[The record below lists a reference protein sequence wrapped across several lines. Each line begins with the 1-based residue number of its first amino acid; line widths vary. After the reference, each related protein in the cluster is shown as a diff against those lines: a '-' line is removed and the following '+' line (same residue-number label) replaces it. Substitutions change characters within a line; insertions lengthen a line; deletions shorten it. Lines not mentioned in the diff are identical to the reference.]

1 MSVLI
6 SIIESG
12 GYADFKPVYSDLGYD
27 TIEVNSVRKAISVMK
42 KQPPQVIVAEFN
54 FQSDFRDRT
63 SSLETLLAT
72 VEGRYPDC
80 KIVVLYEEGFLEPFQ
95 RLQSCYQ
102 IDEALCFPVTPET
115 IKHALSNL
123 PLQRTF

>member
-6 SIIESG
+6 SIVESG

-27 TIEVNSVRKAISVMK
+27 IIEVNSVRKAISTMK
-42 KQPPQVIVAEFN
+42 KQTPEVIVAEFN

-72 VEGRYPDC
+72 IEGRYPNC
-80 KIVVLYEEGFLEPFQ
+80 KIVVLYEKEFLEPFQ
-95 RLQSCYQ
+95 RLQNCYP
-102 IDEALCFPVTPET
+102 IDEALSFPVTPET
-115 IKHALSNL
+115 IKDTLKNL
-123 PLQRTF
+123 QQQGIV

>member
-12 GYADFKPVYSDLGYD
+12 GYADFKPVYKDLGYA
-27 TIEVNSVRKAISVMK
+27 TIEVNSVRKAISTMK
-42 KQPPQVIVAEFN
+42 KQAPQVIVAEFN

-72 VEGRYPDC
+72 IQGRYPDC
-80 KIVVLYEEGFLEPFQ
+80 KIVVLYEKEFNEPFQ
-95 RLQSCYQ
+95 RLQNSYP
-102 IDEALCFPVTPET
+102 IDAALCFPVTPET
-115 IKHALSNL
+115 IQATLANL
-123 PLQRTF
+123 QQ